1 MTSKS
6 RDSRRSAARDR
17 DRVAGRNGR
26 LLPVLGGGLLVAAAI
41 IAIVLSGNGSGG
53 SSSSL
58 PSAVASALPSGSGA
72 TSASEVAGTEPVVTG
87 APLAAFTDSSSDTSV
102 GQIIPAVT
110 SPTGSIALDGRPK
123 VLIFLAHWCSYCQN
137 EVPLVQAWLDRGGLP
152 ADVDLISVSTSIDQ
166 GRPNYPPEAWLTREG
181 WTPPVIVDPGNVVA
195 NAFGLS
201 AFPYFVFVNSDG
213 TVQGRLTGEL
223 PIADIEMIIG
233 SLTRSP

>member
-53 SSSSL
+53 SSS
-58 PSAVASALPSGSGA
+58 PLPSGSGGA
-72 TSASEVAGTEPVVTG
+72 SASGVAGTTPVVTG
-87 APLAAFTDSSSDTSV
+87 APLTAFTDSSSDTAV
-102 GQIIPAVT
+102 GQVIPEVT
-110 SPTGSIALDGRPK
+110 SPTGSIKLDGRPK
-123 VLIFLAHWCSYCQN
+123 VLIFLAHWCSHCQN
-137 EVPLVQAWLDRGGLP
+137 EVPIVQAWLDQGGLP
-152 ADVDLISVSTSIDQ
+152 ADVDLISVSTSIDPN
-166 GRPNYPPEAWLTREG
+166 RPNYPPEAWLTREG

-201 AFPYFVFVNSDG
+201 AFPYFVFVNGDG
-213 TVQGRLTGEL
+213 TLQGRLTGEL
-223 PIADIEMIIG
+223 PIGDIETIIG
-233 SLTRSP
+233 SLTR

>member
-102 GQIIPAVT
+102 GQVIPAVT

-123 VLIFLAHWCSYCQN
+123 VLVFLAHWCSHCQN
-137 EVPLVQAWLDRGGLP
+137 EVPIVQAWLDQGGLP
-152 ADVDLISVSTSIDQ
+152 ADVDLISVSTSIDAAL
-166 GRPNYPPEAWLTREG
+166 PNYPPDAWLAREG
-181 WTPPVIVDPGNVVA
+181 WTPPVIVDPRNEVA

-201 AFPYFVFVNSDG
+201 AFPYFVFVNGDG
-213 TVQGRLTGEL
+213 TLQGRLTGEL
-223 PIADIEMIIG
+223 PIGDIETIIG
-233 SLTRSP
+233 SLTR